1 MLTLLTDARP
11 AQIVVDGDRGWSDPA
26 ILPTT
31 FVHADAT
38 TTATALADALEAS
51 GRAAAMDWARDW
63 CEADRAAD
71 RALAGLAGDRGGA

>member
-11 AQIVVDGDRGWSDPA
+11 AQVVVDGDRGWSDPA

-38 TTATALADALEAS
+38 ATATALADALEAS
-51 GRAAAMDWARDW
+51 GRAGIDGLGAR
-63 CEADRAAD
+63 
-71 RALAGLAGDRGGA
+71 LVRGGPGR

>member
-38 TTATALADALEAS
+38 ATATALADALEAS
-51 GRAAAMDWARDW
+51 GHVRRPMDVGAR
-63 CEADRAAD
+63 
-71 RALAGLAGDRGGA
+71 LVRGGPGR